1 MFYLLA
7 TTPTHKKGHTLSQNN
22 TINTIQKIQIKSY
35 DFLSNPHF
43 ELYITHQEWDK
54 TETVVK
60 FDLYFDTFAILAD
73 ILQNLGN
80 DIVTAMVNN
89 KVAETKILAK
99 IAEAN
104 ATE

>member
-1 MFYLLA
+1 MLA
-7 TTPTHKKGHTLSQNN
+7 TTPTQKKGHTLSQHN
-22 TINTIQKIQIKSY
+22 TINTIQKIEIKSY
-35 DFLSNPHF
+35 DFISSPNI
-43 ELYITHQEWDK
+43 EIYITHQEWDK

-73 ILQNLGN
+73 TLRNLGN

-89 KVAETKILAK
+89 KVAETKVLAK
-99 IAEAN
+99 IAEVN